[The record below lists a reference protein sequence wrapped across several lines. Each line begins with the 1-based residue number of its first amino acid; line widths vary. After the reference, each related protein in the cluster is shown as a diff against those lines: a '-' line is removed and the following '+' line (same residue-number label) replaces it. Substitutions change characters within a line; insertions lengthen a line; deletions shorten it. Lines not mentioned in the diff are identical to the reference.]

1 LNIIQL
7 QYFVDSAESGSF
19 TETAKKHGITVP
31 AVSQSISQLENE
43 LEATLFTRSKKGI
56 ALTQDGFKAMK
67 YARTILTNVRNM
79 RNELSK
85 SNPINTG
92 NIVIATIPGMV
103 SLVTDTTITF
113 MGIYPHINVQLLEG
127 DNTAVMNQVMKGEA
141 DMGFVSL
148 SRESQDDSF
157 TWEPVIRG
165 EAVIVVNKQSP
176 LRFLTAITS
185 SELHNEVLV
194 IYKDAYIERIAAELI
209 QGDTGN
215 RIALTT
221 NNTQAIMQMVSRG
234 NAITI
239 ATDYIVNTMPEK
251 FKNEVVS
258 IPIGKY
264 KKYPNYLW
272 RITKKDV
279 EVSAIIKEYTQH
291 LYANLE

>member
-1 LNIIQL
+1 
-7 QYFVDSAESGSF
+7 
-19 TETAKKHGITVP
+19 
-31 AVSQSISQLENE
+31 
-43 LEATLFTRSKKGI
+43 
-56 ALTQDGFKAMK
+56 
-67 YARTILTNVRNM
+67 
-79 RNELSK
+79 
-85 SNPINTG
+85 
-92 NIVIATIPGMV
+92 
-103 SLVTDTTITF
+103 
-113 MGIYPHINVQLLEG
+113 
-127 DNTAVMNQVMKGEA
+127 
-141 DMGFVSL
+141 L

-209 QGDTGN
+209 QGDSGN